1 MTASDWNKLLKQ
13 LKNKPEVMKK
23 FLKHCKP
30 KERKTGVAARKCERC
45 GRFGA
50 HLKQYNLNLCRHC
63 FREIA
68 TEIGFNK
75 YN

>member
-1 MTASDWNKLLKQ
+1 MTASDWNKILNQ
-13 LKNKPEVMKK
+13 LNNKPVVKAK

-30 KERKTGVAARKCERC
+30 KERKIGIAVQKCEKC

-50 HLKQYNLNLCRHC
+50 HIGSYGLHLCRHC

-68 TEIGFNK
+68 TEIGFKK